1 MKMRRNLLA
10 AVSSLAVMSAV
21 LLTGCGA
28 PADEGTAIR
37 DTGFLTLS
45 VNPEIRIEYDE
56 EGRVIGLTGQN
67 DDGKNIVASYPDY
80 IGKECDDVLNDL
92 IVKINEA
99 GYFVEEIDGGRKNIV
114 LQLEPGSVVPSS
126 TFLEDVTAS
135 TQNAVKNLNL
145 SSGIVTIDD
154 DDYDPAYAKN
164 GSPSPYITL
173 EKAKEIALAH
183 AGVNAAD
190 AVFDDREFDH
200 DDGTAV
206 FELEFTAG
214 GVEYEY
220 NVDAVHGT
228 ILQAEHDASGSGYD
242 DTDYGP
248 NNDGVTDYDDTDY
261 GPNSDGVTDYN
272 DTDYGPNNDGVTDY
286 DDTDYGPNNDGVTD
300 YNDTDYGPNN
310 DGVTDYDDTD
320 YGPNNDGVTDYDDTD
335 YGPNN
340 DGVTDYDDTDY
351 GPNNDGVTDYDDTDY
366 GPNNDGVT
374 DYDDTDYGPN
384 NDGITDYDD
393 GSDDDDD
400 DDDDDGDD
408 DDDDDG
414 DDD

>member
-10 AVSSLAVMSAV
+10 AVSSLAVMSAA

-45 VNPEIRIEYDE
+45 VNPEIRIEYDD
-56 EGRVIGLTGQN
+56 EGRVIDLTGQN
-67 DDGKNIVASYPDY
+67 DDGKTIVASYQDY

-99 GYFVEEIDGGRKNIV
+99 GYFVEDIDGGRKNIV
-114 LQLEPGSVVPSS
+114 IQLEPGSVVPSS
-126 TFLEDVTAS
+126 TFLEEVTAS
-135 TQNAVKNLNL
+135 TQNAVKNLHL

-154 DDYDPAYAKN
+154 DDYDPDYARN

-190 AVFDDREFDH
+190 TVFDDREFDH

-214 GVEYEY
+214 GMEYEY
-220 NVDAVHGT
+220 DVDAVHGT
-228 ILQAEHDASGSGYD
+228 ILQAEGGASGSGYG

-248 NNDGVTDYDDTDY
+248 NN
-261 GPNSDGVTDYN
+261 DGVTDYN

-286 DDTDYGPNNDGVTD
+286 NDTDYGPNNDGVTD

-320 YGPNNDGVTDYDDTD
+320 YGPNNDGVTDYDDWHEELTD
-335 YGPNN
+335 
-340 DGVTDYDDTDY
+340 DWDD
-351 GPNNDGVTDYDDTDY
+351 NHDDW
-366 GPNNDGVT
+366 
-374 DYDDTDYGPN
+374 DD
-384 NDGITDYDD
+384 DD
-393 GSDDDDD
+393 WDDDDWDDDDD
-400 DDDDDGDD
+400 DDDDDD
-408 DDDDDG
+408 
-414 DDD
+414 